1 MYRLFLFAALL
12 AFAPAALASN
22 NPLELA
28 KGDFAAQR
36 ADIEKHLADGTTYV
50 EISPSDRGQLGEAL
64 DRIAALLQDGE
75 SVDTLAGPDKAAVLE
90 DEKLVNDT
98 LKIAARDS
106 RVVCERQHTVGSN
119 RPQRV
124 CQTVAERA
132 RRERNPR

>member
-1 MYRLFLFAALL
+1 MYRMFLFAALL
-12 AFAPAALASN
+12 AVAPAALAN
-22 NPLELA
+22 NSPLELS

-36 ADIEKHLADGTTYV
+36 AEIEKHLADGTTYV
-50 EISPSDRGQLGEAL
+50 EISPADRGQLVEAL
-64 DRIAALLQDGE
+64 ERIATQLQDGG
-75 SVDTLAGPDKAAVLE
+75 SVDALAGPALAAVLE

-106 RVVCERQHTVGSN
+106 RVVCERQHTIGSN

>member
-1 MYRLFLFAALL
+1 MFRMFLFAALL
-12 AFAPAALASN
+12 AFAPAALANTS
-22 NPLELA
+22 PLELS

-36 ADIEKHLADGTTYV
+36 AQIETQLADGTTYV
-50 EISPSDRGQLGEAL
+50 EISPADRSQLVEAL
-64 DRIAALLQDGE
+64 DRIAEQLQDAA
-75 SVDTLAGPDKAAVLE
+75 SIDALDQPAKAAVLE
-90 DEKLVNDT
+90 DEKLVNNT